1 MNKSLKYFRNLTMA
15 LAVGTSAN
23 VMADSIDSFNQSWVG
38 QALDLQRG
46 LDVNAPII
54 DNNILGTHNTYNSE
68 VYTACDF
75 SVGCRYLD
83 PQQKYSIK
91 DQLRMGARFIEL
103 DVHWTTKMEG
113 IFSYPKRLLLCHG
126 VCSINDKYATEG
138 FDEIKSWLNDSAN
151 ADEVIILYIEDDSEN
166 HHVDLYNQLTSR
178 FGSKIYASGGCGNIP
193 DNLTKADVLVA
204 GKQVILWKDG
214 GCSGNASMADLA
226 YSGLGNV
233 GRIWED
239 GTTLGT
245 ISEFFTGG
253 IDSISASEVSE
264 AFATGGNIVNLDDMV
279 MNDDRIEA
287 AVWSWNTNE
296 PNDYNGNEDCAT
308 QTGSSRWNDVNCNNA
323 YAYACEDNDGNW
335 AVPYSTT
342 GTWTNGNNACAS
354 LGADYHF
361 SVPTNSQ
368 SNQALKTVKEAS
380 GYSTV
385 WLNYEDRSAEG
396 NWAGVQLNAFAELRD
411 QRAGL
416 CMNLWGGNAYNG
428 ADVRLH
434 NCSGTSNE
442 RWWYEVATGLI
453 RSELNPNY
461 CLDMMGGNIANGGN
475 VQVWTCITGHQN
487 MTWDI
492 VGDTIRP
499 RVNNNLAIDA
509 YGDDSGDNIGLWS
522 VHGGS
527 NQSWSVQ

>member
-1 MNKSLKYFRNLTMA
+1 MNSMLKHFRTLTIA
-15 LAVGTSAN
+15 AVIGSSAN
-23 VMADSIDSFNQSWVG
+23 LMADSIDTFNHSWVG

-46 LDVNAPII
+46 LDNNSPII
-54 DNNILGTHNTYNSE
+54 NNNILGTHNTYNSE
-68 VYTACDF
+68 VYTACNF

-151 ADEVIILYIEDDSEN
+151 ANEVIILYIEDDSEN
-166 HHVDLYNQLTSR
+166 HHSDLYNQLNSR

-193 DNLTKADVLVA
+193 DALTKADVLAA

-214 GCSGNASMADLA
+214 GCSGNANMAGTA
-226 YSGLGNV
+226 FTGLGNV

-253 IDSISASEVSE
+253 IDSISASEVSD
-264 AFATGGNIVNLDDMV
+264 AFKTGGNIVNLDDMV
-279 MNDDRIEA
+279 MNDGRIEA

-296 PNDYNGNEDCAT
+296 PNDYNSDEDCAT
-308 QTGSSRWNDVNCNNA
+308 QTSSGRWNDTNCNNN
-323 YAYACEDNDGNW
+323 YSYACEDSSGNW
-335 AVPYSTT
+335 SVPYNTT
-342 GTWTNGNNACAS
+342 GSWVNGSDACAD
-354 LGADYHF
+354 LGGSYNF

-368 SNQALKTVKEAS
+368 ANQALKDAKEAS
-380 GYSTV
+380 GYSSV
-385 WLNYEDRSAEG
+385 WINYDDISIEG
-396 NWAGVQLNAFAELRD
+396 NWAGVQLNAYSELQDKRV
-411 QRAGL
+411 GL
-416 CMNLWGGNAYNG
+416 CMNLWGGNAQNG

-442 RWWYEVATGLI
+442 RWWYEASTGLI
-453 RSELNPNY
+453 RSELNPAY
-461 CLDMMGGNIANGGN
+461 CLDMMGGDLSNGGN
-475 VQVWTCITGHQN
+475 VQVWSCIAGHQN
-487 MTWDI
+487 MTWD
-492 VGDTIRP
+492 VMGDTIRP
-499 RVNNNLAIDA
+499 RANHNLAIDA
-509 YGDDSGDNIGLWS
+509 YGTSSGDNIGLWS

-527 NQSWSVQ
+527 NQSWTVN